1 LDHRDGQ
8 RVLGQTFSD
17 LRLAPVAIVS
27 LRSGRAERASLPDG
41 FSFDYA
47 ASPPPMRSP
56 TRKELEK
63 LAERLDQE
71 PNYEFLDLLRLTNV
85 HQINGIERYRSGD
98 LIRVHRSDGDWSL
111 GVVTAPASKGR
122 LRVLV
127 RSKPEGALSVKEL
140 SEDSVLKANLLKI
153 GDFVQIDSTPF
164 WVAGLDLDG
173 ELLVVTKSHQRIDPS
188 ELARRL
194 RKIVEERDTEVTVQM
209 SSEDRERLLG
219 TDIAPISVSRPMPT
233 RPLSVARPV
242 SPGPYVPIESILS
255 ASSGYGLWAGNKE
268 TDTVY
273 DLKSPLAGAALHTSR
288 GHNYKSWNEDGGA
301 LFADGNG
308 RLYLGVFDQ
317 AGGEGSDEQ
326 ARGAA
331 SAIAA
336 EMLFDEMQAIAEA
349 NGNHEEAEAALI
361 RAAQRAHDAILE
373 RSKGEVTTFIGGM
386 IDAHQATIVNI
397 GDSGA
402 MHFDKKGRHL
412 RSTEA
417 QGVGR
422 LLLEGLGMV
431 RKRGFAHV
439 TYKWP
444 VTRGDLLIFGSDG
457 LFDSRLE
464 PEEIGKM
471 AARAKTAADATRKL
485 RDVVSE
491 RMKAKKAKPDNLT
504 VLVVRVGETEK

>member
-1 LDHRDGQ
+1 
-8 RVLGQTFSD
+8 
-17 LRLAPVAIVS
+17 
-27 LRSGRAERASLPDG
+27 
-41 FSFDYA
+41 
-47 ASPPPMRSP
+47 MRSP

-71 PNYEFLDLLRLTNV
+71 PAYEFLDLLRLTNAN
-85 HQINGIERYRSGD
+85 QINGLERYRAGD
-98 LIRVHRSDGDWSL
+98 LVRVHRSDGDWSL
-111 GVVTAPASKGR
+111 GVVTARAQKAR

-127 RSKPEGALSVKEL
+127 RSKPDGALSVKEL
-140 SEDSVLKANLLKI
+140 AEESVLKANPLKI
-153 GDFVQIDSTPF
+153 GDFIQIDSTPF

-173 ELLVVTKSHQRIDPS
+173 ELLVVTRSHQRVDPS
-188 ELARRL
+188 DLSKRL
-194 RKIVEERDTEVTVQM
+194 RRIVDERDTEVTVQM
-209 SSEDRERLLG
+209 SNEDRVRLLG
-219 TDIAPISVSRPMPT
+219 TEDLPGTPTISRPIPT

-242 SPGPYVPIESILS
+242 SPGPYLPIESILS
-255 ASSGYGLWAGNKE
+255 ANSGYGLWAGNKE
-268 TDTVY
+268 TETVY

-301 LFADGNG
+301 LFADSNG

-336 EMLFDEMQAIAEA
+336 EMLFDEMQTIAEA
-349 NGNHEEAEAALI
+349 NGDHEEAEAALV

-373 RSKGEVTTFIGGM
+373 RAKGEVTTFIGGM
-386 IDAHQATIVNI
+386 VDSRQATIVNI

-402 MHFDKKGRHL
+402 MHFDKRGRHL

-431 RKRGFAHV
+431 RKRGFTHQ
-439 TYKWP
+439 TYRWP
-444 VTRGDLLIFGSDG
+444 VAKGDLLIFGSDG
-457 LFDSRLE
+457 LFDSKLQ

-491 RMKAKKAKPDNLT
+491 RMKMKKAKPDNLT